1 MFFAMTYSEIML
13 TIIPV
18 TVAFLTGVAGPIAI
32 HYIKHALRL
41 NSAKLKEIEKRKKD
55 FHTTLETQK
64 LINEALNQIQTKF
77 NLDRIWV
84 AQFHNGGN
92 FYPGNKSMKKMS
104 ITFES
109 TAPGISTELMSMQSM
124 PVSFFSTALQKLNN
138 TNERVVI
145 DVYNET
151 DHALRAFWETK
162 GVHTVYMYP
171 IKSLE
176 NLFIGILCVDF
187 VNKDAFLTD
196 SVQKELER
204 EANLLSGY
212 VDAISVDK
220 G

>member
-1 MFFAMTYSEIML
+1 MLLAITYSEILL
-13 TIIPV
+13 TFIPV
-18 TVAFLTGVAGPIAI
+18 MVAFLTGVAGPIAI

-55 FHTTLETQK
+55 FHATLETQN
-64 LINEALNQIQTKF
+64 LINEALNQIQTKYG
-77 NLDRIWV
+77 LDRIWV

-109 TAPGISTELMSMQSM
+109 TAPGISTELMSMQNM

-145 DVYNET
+145 DVYNEA

-176 NLFIGILCVDF
+176 NLFIGVLCVDF
-187 VNKDAFLTD
+187 VNRDAFLGD
-196 SVQKELER
+196 SVQKEIER
-204 EANLLSGY
+204 ESSLLSGY
-212 VDAISVDK
+212 IDIISVDK
-220 G
+220 S